1 MPDKL
6 IVKQYDS
13 ETKAVENERSLT
25 VTISTN
31 AVDRS
36 GDVVEPNGG
45 KFINFKKNPVVL
57 MAHDYSGLPI
67 GKASDLVKTDNGITA
82 KVTFPEEGTYPLA
95 DTVYNMY
102 KQKFM
107 RAWSIGFI
115 PTKSEEIK
123 DDEGKKY
130 VTGYRFLNWELL
142 EFSACSVPANPEALT
157 NMVSKGIDIGLL
169 KEEGL
174 IEIVEGKE
182 IEKVEEKEK
191 YDCECIDCDYK
202 MTSDKH
208 CKEIKCPKCG
218 GTMRRVERPGPGEDS
233 KAVEDEIANDDPR
246 LLVPLDVTKELIE
259 ELTVK
264 DTDGKD
270 LPKGT
275 VALIEDGEVKY
286 LKEETKEEYLEKIEL
301 FESMTTRFLPMYLV
315 EHKQRLISEAL
326 YNDIKKNELKAGAVL
341 NAKNKK
347 YLADSLT
354 NIQAVLDSAGTTE
367 ESIKDVDEIDYDK
380 GDDNVIEITHDTVDD
395 ILIDETKAEQKDVVS
410 DTYEISDE
418 VMKNLVNDE
427 LDYVLGRASK

>member
-1 MPDKL
+1 MPKKL
-6 IVKQYDS
+6 IVKQYES

-45 KFINFKKNPVVL
+45 KFVNFKKNPVVL

-67 GKASDLVKTDNGITA
+67 GRASDLVKTDNGITA

-123 DDEGKKY
+123 DEEGKKNI
-130 VTGYRFLNWELL
+130 TGYRFLNWELL

-157 NMVSKGIDIGLL
+157 NMISKGIDIGLL

-174 IEIVEGKE
+174 IEIVDGVDY
-182 IEKVEEKEK
+182 EKVGEKAK
-191 YDCECIDCDYK
+191 YDCECIDCGYK

-208 CKEIKCPKCG
+208 CKEIKCPECG

-233 KAVEDEIANDDPR
+233 KILETRKEVEESIEKNDADVEEAESRVDNILKIYEMVKENKELKEKLEAVEI
-246 LLVPLDVTKELIE
+246 
-259 ELTVK
+259 
-264 DTDGKD
+264 
-270 LPKGT
+270 
-275 VALIEDGEVKY
+275 
-286 LKEETKEEYLEKIEL
+286 
-301 FESMTTRFLPMYLV
+301 
-315 EHKQRLISEAL
+315 
-326 YNDIKKNELKAGAVL
+326 KAGAVL
-341 NAKNKK
+341 NAKNKSNLK
-347 YLADSLT
+347 NAQAL
-354 NIQAVLDSAGTTE
+354 IQSVLDSAGTTE
-367 ESIKDVDEIDYDK
+367 EDSLVVDDNNKNDK
-380 GDDNVIEITHDTVDD
+380 GDDDGIDIVTDTVDNPV
-395 ILIDETKAEQKDVVS
+395 IDEEDNEAREELEFKANIEAIVNQSATDNRKYFKD
-410 DTYEISDE
+410 
-418 VMKNLVNDE
+418 K
-427 LDYVLGRASK
+427 LDYALGRVSK

>member
-1 MPDKL
+1 MPEKL

-36 GDVVEPNGG
+36 GDIVEPNGG
-45 KFINFKKNPVVL
+45 KFVNFKKNPVVL

-67 GKASDLVKTDNGITA
+67 GKASDLKKTEKGITA

-123 DDEGKKY
+123 DEEGKENM
-130 VTGYRFLNWELL
+130 TGYRFLNWELL

-157 NMVSKGIDIGLL
+157 NMISKGIDIGLL

-182 IEKVEEKEK
+182 IEKAEDKVK
-191 YDCECIDCDYK
+191 YDCECIDCDYQ

-208 CKEIKCPKCG
+208 CKEIKCPECG

-233 KAVEDEIANDDPR
+233 KAEVVEDTMTEVKEFNANEIYEMVKEN
-246 LLVPLDVTKELIE
+246 KEL
-259 ELTVK
+259 K
-264 DTDGKD
+264 
-270 LPKGT
+270 
-275 VALIEDGEVKY
+275 AQ
-286 LKEETKEEYLEKIEL
+286 LKA
-301 FESMTTRFLPMYLV
+301 V
-315 EHKQRLISEAL
+315 EI
-326 YNDIKKNELKAGAVL
+326 KAGAVL
-341 NAKNKK
+341 NAKNKSNLK
-347 YLADSLT
+347 NAQNL
-354 NIQAVLDSAGTTE
+354 IQSVLDSAGTTE
-367 ESIKDVDEIDYDK
+367 GNSLAVDDNNKNDK
-380 GDDNVIEITHDTVDD
+380 GDDDGIDIVTDTVDNPV
-395 ILIDETKAEQKDVVS
+395 IDEEDNEAREELEFKANIEAIVNQSMTDNKKYFKD
-410 DTYEISDE
+410 
-418 VMKNLVNDE
+418 N
-427 LDYVLGRASK
+427 LDYALGRVSK

>member
-1 MPDKL
+1 MPKKL
-6 IVKQYDS
+6 IVKQYES

-45 KFINFKKNPVVL
+45 KFVNFKKNPVVL

-67 GKASDLVKTDNGITA
+67 GRASDLVKTDNGITA

-123 DDEGKKY
+123 DEEGKKNI
-130 VTGYRFLNWELL
+130 TGYRFLNWELL

-169 KEEGL
+169 QEEGL
-174 IEIVEGKE
+174 IEIVDGVDY
-182 IEKVEEKEK
+182 EKIEEKAK
-191 YDCECIDCDYK
+191 YDCECIDCGYK

-208 CKEIKCPKCG
+208 CKEIKCPECG

-233 KAVEDEIANDDPR
+233 KDIKDVIDDHVKDVKVEPIDPDKVIESIEDDDKDYVNELLIKENKELKEKLEAVEI
-246 LLVPLDVTKELIE
+246 
-259 ELTVK
+259 
-264 DTDGKD
+264 
-270 LPKGT
+270 
-275 VALIEDGEVKY
+275 
-286 LKEETKEEYLEKIEL
+286 
-301 FESMTTRFLPMYLV
+301 
-315 EHKQRLISEAL
+315 
-326 YNDIKKNELKAGAVL
+326 KAGAVL
-341 NAKNKK
+341 NAKNKSNLK
-347 YLADSLT
+347 NAQAL
-354 NIQAVLDSAGTTE
+354 IQSVLDSAGTTE
-367 ESIKDVDEIDYDK
+367 EDSLVVDDNKNDK
-380 GDDNVIEITHDTVDD
+380 GEDDGIDIVTDTVDNPV
-395 ILIDETKAEQKDVVS
+395 IDEEDDEAREELEFKANIEAIVNQASNDNRKYFKDS
-410 DTYEISDE
+410 
-418 VMKNLVNDE
+418 
-427 LDYVLGRASK
+427 LDYVLGRVSK

>member
-1 MPDKL
+1 MPKKL
-6 IVKQYDS
+6 IVKQYES

-45 KFINFKKNPVVL
+45 KFVNFKKNPVVL

-67 GKASDLVKTDNGITA
+67 GKASDLKKTDKGITA

-123 DDEGKKY
+123 DEEGKKNI
-130 VTGYRFLNWELL
+130 TGYRFLNWELL

-169 KEEGL
+169 QEEGL
-174 IEIVEGKE
+174 IEIVEGVD
-182 IEKVEEKEK
+182 IEKVEEKAK
-191 YDCECIDCDYK
+191 YDCECIDCGYK

-208 CKEIKCPKCG
+208 CKEIKCPECG

-233 KAVEDEIANDDPR
+233 KDVKDVIDDHVKDVKVEPIDPDKVKASIEKDEKEVTLDIKEVFPNLEFDKDSDKFTIDGDELIDKIYELAKENKELKEKLEAVEI
-246 LLVPLDVTKELIE
+246 
-259 ELTVK
+259 
-264 DTDGKD
+264 
-270 LPKGT
+270 
-275 VALIEDGEVKY
+275 
-286 LKEETKEEYLEKIEL
+286 
-301 FESMTTRFLPMYLV
+301 
-315 EHKQRLISEAL
+315 
-326 YNDIKKNELKAGAVL
+326 KAGAVL
-341 NAKNKK
+341 NAKNKSNLK
-347 YLADSLT
+347 NAQNL
-354 NIQAVLDSAGTTE
+354 IQSVLDSAGTTE
-367 ESIKDVDEIDYDK
+367 GNSLAVDDNNKNDK
-380 GDDNVIEITHDTVDD
+380 GDDDGIDIVTDTVDNPV
-395 ILIDETKAEQKDVVS
+395 IDEEDNEAREELEFKANIEAIVNQSATDNRKYFKD
-410 DTYEISDE
+410 
-418 VMKNLVNDE
+418 K
-427 LDYVLGRASK
+427 LDYALGRVSK